1 VFERGTGQL
10 AESVATRILIPVHE
24 GGSSF
29 RLSFCRLLDSINMLD
44 VSVFEEKQIDI
55 GFLGEARPE
64 A

>member
-1 VFERGTGQL
+1 L